1 MDYLKAFQTKLDS
14 LFGSIKEE
22 LGVLRTNRPTPK
34 LVENIPVNYLDQ
46 NMQIRQLGS
55 ITIELPRDLVI
66 SLWDKG
72 AMPFV
77 VKAIEAANL
86 GVGVT
91 SYENSVRVKLPELT
105 NERKEEIVKIIKSTA
120 EETRIKMRIQ
130 RDDVNKRINDEID
143 KDVKFKLKNE
153 LQKQVDKFNG
163 PLDELV
169 SNKIKE
175 ILNQ

>member
-1 MDYLKAFQTKLDS
+1 MDYLKDFQIKLDA
-14 LFGSIKEE
+14 LFNSIKEE

-34 LVENIPVNYLDQ
+34 LVENISVNYLDQ

-55 ITIELPRDLVI
+55 ITVELPRDLVI

-72 AMPFV
+72 AMPHV
-77 VKAIEAANL
+77 IKALEDANL
-86 GVGVT
+86 GMGVS
-91 SYENSVRVKLPELT
+91 SYETSVRVKLPELT
-105 NERKEEIVKIIKSTA
+105 NERKEEIVKIIKSTT

-130 RDDVNKRINDEID
+130 RDEVNKRTNEEID
-143 KDVKFKLKNE
+143 KDRKFKQKEE
-153 LQKQVDKFNG
+153 LQKKVDKFNG
-163 PLDELV
+163 SLDELV